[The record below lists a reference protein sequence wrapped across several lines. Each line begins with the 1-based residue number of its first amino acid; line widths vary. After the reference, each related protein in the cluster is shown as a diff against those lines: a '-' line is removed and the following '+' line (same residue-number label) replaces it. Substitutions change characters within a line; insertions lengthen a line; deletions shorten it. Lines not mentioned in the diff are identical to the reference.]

1 MRAATCLDE
10 SSLDFSLSKGI
21 RLSLVSNYASTAIFS
36 SWLINRFSLATKSV
50 FQAKIGSGCW
60 PCWWG
65 HFRHVAVADTLQV
78 VRQEAHFRLVGP
90 PVPPTTRVAATF
102 DVFEAWR
109 LVDVLVD
116 TDDDVCRRR
125 RRRRRLAQI
134 FCQKMHR
141 SKCRLR
147 FVAFG
152 ANPDVCESQKDCPK
166 N

>member
-65 HFRHVAVADTLQV
+65 HFRNVAVADTLQV
-78 VRQEAHFRLVGP
+78 VRQEAHFRLVGT

-102 DVFEAWR
+102 DVFEARR
-109 LVDVLVD
+109 LVDGS
-116 TDDDVCRRR
+116 DDVCRQ
-125 RRRRRLAQI
+125 RRLAQI

-141 SKCRLR
+141 SKCRLS
-147 FVAFG
+147 FAALG
-152 ANPDVCESQKDCPK
+152 ANPDVGESQKDCPK